1 MKVHQKGYLLL
12 ALNKSGSLWD
22 HELIKMTLHEYGESG
37 AFREKTLSIALD
49 ELAAAGL
56 ISRIEE
62 KLETVD
68 DQLKLRF
75 KYKLSD
81 FGVSRMVDTGLLLAW

>member
-12 ALNKSGSLWD
+12 TLNKSGSLWD
-22 HELIKMTLHEYGESG
+22 HELIKKTLHEYNESG

-56 ISRIEE
+56 INRVEE
-62 KLETVD
+62 KLEAVG

>member
-1 MKVHQKGYLLL
+1 MKVHQKAYLLL

-22 HELIKMTLHEYGESG
+22 YELIKKTLLEYNESG

-56 ISRIEE
+56 ISRVEE
-62 KLETVD
+62 KLDTIGG
-68 DQLKLRF
+68 QSKLCF